1 VNSEEIFIMRPLTRS
16 VLFSITVLGL
26 ALASTASAVAQA
38 KASATE
44 RNGSGI
50 DIYGGYGLFQP
61 LNGSI
66 AGYHYHEISNP
77 NVTASFAYY
86 LTSHLGVQVEGSY
99 FTGNNNLNNEYGSC
113 AVTLCNQRIYTAQA
127 GPIYRWTFGRFVP
140 FTHVL
145 VGADRINGPEFQ
157 PLHWGVGATIGGGV
171 DYVLPIFHNHLAI
184 RPAQVDYLYAH
195 EKYGTLGQATLTS
208 PPNSIGGTASIS
220 AVKLSAGLVFH
231 LREANETV
239 TPLIYGCSA
248 NPTEVYPGEPVTVTG
263 STVGLKSKK
272 IPTYSWATK
281 GGTLTS
287 NANVATIDTTGLEAG
302 QYDVIGRI
310 TTGTRPGEQSYCS
323 APFTVKAY
331 TAPTIACTAS
341 TTSAEAGAVVEIDC
355 TARSEQNRPLTYKF
369 TTTSGQLDI
378 NDNIAKLSTAG
389 LPPGDITV
397 TGTVKDDKGK
407 SASATVLVVITAPPA
422 KAEVP
427 KASALCSLSF
437 SRDARRP
444 ARVDNEAK
452 GCLDD
457 VALTLG
463 RQSDAKLVI
472 VGNTSPLEKPELAA
486 ERALNARQYL
496 TTEKGID
503 PARISLRVGETS
515 GQTVKNFLVPAGA
528 AFNEPN
534 SQRFDE
540 TRIVRH
546 GPAYGVPRKPSDK
559 KKAPAKKP
567 AATTPP
573 AK

>member
-1 VNSEEIFIMRPLTRS
+1 MRPLSRS
-16 VLFSITVLGL
+16 VLLSISVLGL
-26 ALASTASAVAQA
+26 VLASAASALAQA

-61 LNGSI
+61 LNATI
-66 AGYHYHEISNP
+66 AGFQYHEISNP
-77 NVTASFAYY
+77 NATASFAYY
-86 LTSHLGVQVEGSY
+86 FDSHLGVQVEGSY
-99 FTGNNNLNNEYGSC
+99 FTGNNNLNGEYGSC
-113 AVTLCNQRIYTAQA
+113 AVVLCNQRIYTVQA

-140 FTHVL
+140 FAHIL
-145 VGADRINGPEFQ
+145 MGGDRVNGPEFQ
-157 PLHWGVGATIGGGV
+157 PLHWGVGATVGGGV
-171 DYVLPIFHNHLAI
+171 DYVLPVFHNHLAI
-184 RPAQVDYLYAH
+184 RPAQVDYVYTH
-195 EKYGTLGQATLTS
+195 ENYGVVSPNTT
-208 PPNSIGGTASIS
+208 PPNATGGSVNLN
-220 AVKLSAGLVFH
+220 AVRLSAGLVFH
-231 LREANETV
+231 LREANETI
-239 TPLIYGCSA
+239 TPLVYGCSA

-287 NANVATIDTTGLEAG
+287 NGNVATIDTTGLEAG

-310 TTGTRPGEQSYCS
+310 TTGPKAGEQSYCS
-323 APFTVKAY
+323 APFNVKAY

-378 NDNIAKLSTAG
+378 NENIAKLSTAG

-422 KAEVP
+422 KIEP

-463 RQSDAKLVI
+463 RSSDAKLVI

-496 TTEKGID
+496 VTEKGID

-515 GQTVKNFLVPAGA
+515 GQTVKNYLVPAGA
-528 AFNEPN
+528 AFTEPN
-534 SQRFDE
+534 TQRFDE

-546 GPAYGVPRKPSDK
+546 GQAYGVPRKPSDK
-559 KKAPAKKP
+559 KAAKKP
-567 AATTPP
+567 AN
-573 AK
+573 

>member
-1 VNSEEIFIMRPLTRS
+1 MRSLTRS
-16 VLFSITVLGL
+16 VLFSTTVLGL
-26 ALASTASAVAQA
+26 AFACTASALAQA

-61 LNGSI
+61 LNSSI
-66 AGYHYHEISNP
+66 GGYFYHEISNP
-77 NVTASFAYY
+77 NATASFAYY
-86 LTSHLGVQVEGSY
+86 FNSHLGAQVEGSY
-99 FTGNNNLNNEYGSC
+99 FTGNNNLNNEYGTC
-113 AVTLCNQRIYTAQA
+113 AVTLCNQRIYTAQV

-140 FTHVL
+140 FAHAL
-145 VGADRINGPEFQ
+145 LGGDKINGPEFQ
-157 PLHWGVGATIGGGV
+157 PLKWGLGATIGGGV

-184 RPAQVDYLYAH
+184 RPAQVDYQFTH
-195 EKYGTLGQATLTS
+195 ENYGVLGPATATATL
-208 PPNSIGGTASIS
+208 PVNSTGGNVNLN

-239 TPLIYGCSA
+239 TPLIYGCSS

-272 IPTYSWATK
+272 VPTYSWATK

-287 NANVATIDTTGLEAG
+287 NGNVATIDTTGLEAG

-341 TTSAEAGAVVEIDC
+341 TTSAEAGAIVEIDC

-397 TGTVKDDKGK
+397 TGTVRDDKGK

-515 GQTVKNFLVPAGA
+515 GQTVKNYLVPAGA
-528 AFNEPN
+528 AFSEPN
-534 SQRFDE
+534 TQRFDE

-559 KKAPAKKP
+559 KPVKKAAKKP